1 MSPLPVRRLHRLL
14 GLVLCL
20 PLVLWMATGLL
31 FHVKHRYAEAY
42 EPLAA
47 PLPAPAAWGGAV
59 MSPAAVTARGHLD
72 AGAPIALG
80 THPRGLVCYFGKKGG
95 EGAAVDS
102 ASGEPVP
109 LATEEAALLWAE
121 AAVAASKH
129 AARYGR
135 PEGGRPAE
143 KAAFPSRLTGTS
155 DPAFRFRFSG
165 GKRVLVDRVTGEVSQ
180 SGDLNEWID
189 ATYRVHYLQWTP
201 WKGVNVA
208 LVLLAIPVT
217 FLLAA
222 GGLFL
227 ALRPSRS

>member
-1 MSPLPVRRLHRLL
+1 MSPLPVRRLHRLA

-20 PLVLWMATGLL
+20 PLLLWMATGLL

-47 PLPAPAAWGGAV
+47 PLPAPPAWDRAV
-59 MSPAAVTARGHLD
+59 MSPAAVLARGHLD
-72 AGAPIALG
+72 AGSPLALFP
-80 THPRGLVCYFGKKGG
+80 HPRGLVCYFGRKGG
-95 EGAAVDS
+95 AGAAVDS
-102 ASGEPVP
+102 ASGEAVPV
-109 LATEEAALLWAE
+109 ATEEAALLWAE
-121 AAVAASKH
+121 SAVAASKH

-135 PEGGRPAE
+135 SEGRPEEATF
-143 KAAFPSRLTGTS
+143 ASRLTGAS
-155 DPAFRFRFSG
+155 DPAFRFRFGG

-201 WKGVNVA
+201 WKGLNAA
-208 LVLLAIPVT
+208 LVLLAVPIT

-227 ALRPSRS
+227 AVRPTRS